1 MRYLVIKESENSEF
15 NEQYPVGS
23 IIEVTRRGV
32 YYYTKDI
39 IDPTKADWYLTKME
53 NFKWI
58 KDTST

>member
-23 IIEVTRRGV
+23 IIEVTRRATF
-32 YYYTKDI
+32 YYAKDM
-39 IDPTKADWYLTKME
+39 DPTKADWYLTKME